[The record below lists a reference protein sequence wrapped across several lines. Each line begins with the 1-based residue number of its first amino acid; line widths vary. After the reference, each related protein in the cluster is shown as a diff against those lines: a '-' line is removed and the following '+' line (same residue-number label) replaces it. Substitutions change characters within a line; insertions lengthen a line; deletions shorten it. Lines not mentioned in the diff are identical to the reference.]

1 MSTGKRE
8 TKLARNR
15 RLGICPYT
23 GNILEKP
30 RSYALK
36 GYRAAQLNVAL
47 ALNPY
52 RIGTDKHD
60 LWAAGW
66 RAGKSQRKNQKF

>member
-1 MSTGKRE
+1 MNQPRKE

-30 RSYALK
+30 KSYSLK
-36 GYRAAQLNVAL
+36 GFKAARLGVSL
-47 ALNPY
+47 DLNPY
-52 RIGTDKHD
+52 RKDSDQHH

-66 RAGKSQRKNQKF
+66 HAGKSFRLNQKF